1 MLEMV
6 WRKGIPSILLMGMQ
20 IGAATMENTMG
31 FLKIKKKKKLKIKL
45 PHDPAIPLL
54 HIYLEK
60 MNLKRY
66 MYLSVHRSTICGKQD
81 METIQAPINR

>member
-6 WRKGIPSILLMGMQ
+6 WRKGTPSILLMGMQ
-20 IGAATMENTMG
+20 IGAATMGNSMG
-31 FLKIKKKKKLKIKL
+31 LLKIKKKNLKIKL

-60 MNLKRY
+60 MNILIQKHIFTPSC
-66 MYLSVHRSTICGKQD
+66 LQLVSCSV
-81 METIQAPINR
+81 MPYFL

>member
-1 MLEMV
+1 MV
-6 WRKGIPSILLMGMQ
+6 RRKGTPSILLMGMQ
-20 IGAATMENTMG
+20 IGAATMENSMG
-31 FLKIKKKKKLKIKL
+31 FLKIKKKKLKIKL

-66 MYLSVHRSTICGKQD
+66 MYLSVHRSTICGRQD
-81 METIQAPINR
+81 METIQVPINR